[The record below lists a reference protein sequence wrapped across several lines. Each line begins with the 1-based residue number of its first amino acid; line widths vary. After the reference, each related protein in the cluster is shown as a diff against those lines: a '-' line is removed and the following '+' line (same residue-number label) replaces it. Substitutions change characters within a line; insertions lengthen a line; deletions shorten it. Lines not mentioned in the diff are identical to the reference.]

1 MFNYAK
7 NECIPIME
15 KMAKR
20 NLEAEKYLQKEFG
33 IERYPQYSQPKNS
46 NKYDGESN
54 VIKILQ
60 NFGINPK
67 DLSK

>member
-1 MFNYAK
+1 M
-7 NECIPIME
+7 I
-15 KMAKR
+15 
-20 NLEAEKYLQKEFG
+20 LKYLQKEFG
-33 IERYPQYSQPKNS
+33 IERYQQYSQPKNS
-46 NKYDGESN
+46 NKYDGESH